1 MKYFGIAALALAMSV
16 GASASTF
23 TALCGVFANSAT
35 PQGTFFTPGSGVV
48 ASGSVTCGV
57 QSLPAFSTFV
67 SEAVILQTDYTGGL
81 QGSANGIQTVYS
93 GSLISTDTLSSSGVG
108 GSTVYADSFSNL
120 YPGFVPAYY
129 WVDSSTATNTAP
141 FTVSY
146 STTVTSGQVQ
156 GVSGQVYELITY
168 NSAVPE
174 PGSMM
179 LLGGGLIA
187 VSLISRK
194 KFARK

>member
-16 GASASTF
+16 GASASTL
-23 TALCGVFANSAT
+23 TALCGVFATSA
-35 PQGTFFTPGSGVV
+35 PQGTFFTSGSGVV
-48 ASGSVTCGV
+48 ASGSVTCNV
-57 QSLPAFSTFV
+57 QALPPFSTFV

-81 QGSANGIQTVYS
+81 QGSANGIQTVYT
-93 GSLISTDTLSSSGVG
+93 GSLINTDTLSSSGVG
-108 GSTVYADSFSNL
+108 GSTVYADSFNNL

-129 WVDSSTATNTAP
+129 WVDGSTANNSAS
-141 FTVSY
+141 FTVNY

-168 NSAVPE
+168 TSAVPE